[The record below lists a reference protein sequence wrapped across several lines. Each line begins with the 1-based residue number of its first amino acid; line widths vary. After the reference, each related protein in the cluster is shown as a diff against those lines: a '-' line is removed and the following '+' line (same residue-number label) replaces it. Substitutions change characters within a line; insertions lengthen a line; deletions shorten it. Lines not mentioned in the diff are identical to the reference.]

1 MQLHSFQRLLAVGLQ
16 QQQQQSAC
24 CFCCPDCVHVHDPSL
39 SPSQLLEFFHQFQ
52 GQGPEQA
59 QEPPDQAGQ

>member
-16 QQQQQSAC
+16 QQQQQHAGR
-24 CFCCPDCVHVHDPSL
+24 FHCPDRVHVHDPSL
-39 SPSQLLEFFHQFQ
+39 SPSQQLEFRQQFQ
-52 GQGPEQA
+52 GQGPERA